1 MHRSTAPCL
10 FNFYLS
16 LPASL
21 SILYCYSSQA
31 LGCTVRLGPATS
43 IDDALHTLAQ
53 RVSDSM
59 PSVRSCLVDILADWL
74 LHQPDRYS
82 SHNNTLSL
90 SAICQVL
97 YTGDD

>member
-1 MHRSTAPCL
+1 MCKEV
-10 FNFYLS
+10 FLS
-16 LPASL
+16 F
-21 SILYCYSSQA
+21 QA

-74 LHQPDRYS
+74 LHQPDRYMCS
-82 SHNNTLSL
+82 SHNNIYVHVCALHM
-90 SAICQVL
+90 
-97 YTGDD
+97 YM